1 MSPVHVRDSSMQ
13 PGYVLATRNHS
24 HRAVMEA
31 EAHVTVSWT
40 DVGANDM
47 LLAYPS
53 GAYTAMRTFGH
64 RGIMDFSGHVARLA
78 SSVAQIHFSES
89 EQDRSKEDVA
99 VETRLTTFRNPET
112 LYTEMKELVRSALM
126 VYYGRYTESGE
137 AKVTVLCT
145 WDVNI
150 SEPIFIAHIEP
161 LKVPKEPRC
170 KVLVQGSPR
179 HHATAK
185 DSQWVRD
192 RSILEAELSKDMNE
206 ALLLDDATQELYEG
220 LSSNFFAWDRIRQTI
235 ITAPL
240 DSVLE
245 GTILKVV
252 VAVCKQQKIPV
263 EFKFPTLKSINDWD
277 GAFITST
284 SRLVLP
290 IKTMVLPD
298 GSQKS
303 FGESETIELIRTL
316 VLQECKKRVE
326 TLLTAQEID
335 E

>member
-1 MSPVHVRDSSMQ
+1 MSPVHVPDSSLQ
-13 PGYVLATRNHS
+13 PRYVLATRNNS
-24 HRAVMEA
+24 HRAGVETEA
-31 EAHVTVSWT
+31 RMTVSWT

-47 LLAYPS
+47 LLTYPT

-78 SSVAQIHFSES
+78 RSVAQIHFPGS
-89 EQDRSKEDVA
+89 EQDRAQEDTA
-99 VETRLTTFRNPET
+99 VDTRLAAFRDPKT
-112 LYTEMKELVRSALM
+112 LYPEMKELVRAALM
-126 VYYGRYTESGE
+126 MYYGQHTESGE

-145 WDVNI
+145 WNVKIN
-150 SEPIFIAHIEP
+150 EPIFIAHIEP
-161 LKVPKEPRC
+161 LKAPKEPRC

-192 RSILEAELSKDMNE
+192 RSVLEAELSKDMNE
-206 ALLLDDATQELYEG
+206 ALLLDDTTQELYEG
-220 LSSNFFAWDRIRQTI
+220 LSSNFFALDRTRQTI

-252 VAVCKQQKIPV
+252 LAVCEQQKIPV

-298 GSQKS
+298 GSQKE
-303 FGESETIELIRTL
+303 FGESETIKLIRTL
-316 VLQECKKRVE
+316 VFQECKKRVE
-326 TLLTAQEID
+326 TLLSDQEID
-335 E
+335 G